1 MSPSPRTH
9 KRTAWRAALAGCL
22 GATLVPWAAAQSGA
36 SQLSLK
42 PCRLKGVEHE
52 ARCGVLKRPL
62 DPAAPGGRQ
71 IDLHVA
77 VLPAVARHKKPDA
90 VFFFAGGPGQSAIE
104 LAGTVARMMGRFLN
118 RRDIVL
124 IDQRGTG
131 RSAPLV
137 CEPEAP
143 GRPLSEAHDM
153 AKAAE
158 QLRACRDALKAL
170 PHGDLRQYTTTVAMA
185 DAEAVRQ
192 ALGLGPVNVVGGSY
206 GTRAVLEYLRQFPG
220 SVRRA
225 VIDGVAPPDMALPVA
240 FSADAQAAMDA
251 LLGDCERDARCA
263 GQYPRLRQDWQAL
276 LASPPREV
284 VVTHPLTGQEE
295 RLTLGRDLISSLVRL
310 PLYGPNLASA
320 LPHAITEAHA
330 GRFTPLLGLT
340 TALGGPRGLQLAMG
354 MHFSV
359 ICAEDVPRLSA
370 SADQPSPDFGD
381 VVLRQYRAA
390 CEGWP
395 RGEVPPAFYTVPA
408 TPAPT
413 LVLSGGVDPVTP
425 PRHGERVTRA
435 LGPQARHLVVP
446 QAGHGTLPL
455 GCMRD
460 VVYRFVDQEDPAA
473 ALAGLKA
480 DASCGQSVPR
490 PPVFVPVQPRSGRTT
505 PPAPATPRLA
515 TTGARP

>member
-1 MSPSPRTH
+1 MSPATPTLLRP
-9 KRTAWRAALAGCL
+9 AWRAALAGCL
-22 GATLVPWAAAQSGA
+22 GATLMPWAAAQA
-36 SQLSLK
+36 AAPLLTLQ

-71 IDLHVA
+71 IDLKVA
-77 VLPAVARHKKPDA
+77 VLPAVARNKKPDA
-90 VFFFAGGPGQSAIE
+90 VFFFAGGPGQSAID

-131 RSAPLV
+131 GSAPLQ
-137 CEPEAP
+137 CEPESP
-143 GRPLSEAHDM
+143 GRPLAEVHNLQRAS
-153 AKAAE
+153 E
-158 QLRACRDALKAL
+158 QLRACRDALMAL
-170 PHGDLRQYTTTVAMA
+170 PHGDLRQYTTPIAMA

-225 VIDGVAPPDMALPVA
+225 VIDGVAPPDMALPMA

-251 LLGDCERDARCA
+251 LLAGCEREARCA
-263 GQYPRLRQDWQAL
+263 AQYPRLRQDWQAL

-284 VVTHPLTGQEE
+284 VVTHPLTGQDE
-295 RLTLGRDLISSLVRL
+295 RLTLSRDIISSLARL

-320 LPHAITEAHA
+320 LPYAITEASA

-340 TALGGPRGLQLAMG
+340 TAIGGPRGLQLAMG

-359 ICAEDVPRLSA
+359 ICAEDLPRLATSP
-370 SADQPSPDFGD
+370 DQPSPDFGD

-395 RGEVPPAFYTVPA
+395 RGEVPPAFYTLPP

-413 LVLSGGVDPVTP
+413 LVLSGGLDPVTP

-446 QAGHGTLPL
+446 QAGHGTLVL

-460 VVYRFVDQEDPAA
+460 VVYRFVDHDDPAA

-480 DASCGQSVPR
+480 DASCGQAVPR
-490 PPVFVPVQPRSGRTT
+490 PPAFVPVQPRSGRST
-505 PPAPATPRLA
+505 PPAPAVPGLTQ
-515 TTGARP
+515 TGVAP